1 MLGAII
7 GDVAGS
13 TYEKDEILA
22 FKSKTKIPYEE
33 RIKILDK
40 NVSLF
45 KKDSIYTDDTCL
57 TVAIADAL
65 LNDRNYEL
73 YLKEYGLKEHEKG
86 LDLYGRSR
94 FGSGFIEWLH
104 NKGRSDSYGNG
115 CAMRISSIPFY
126 LDDLSEIRKEVCNA
140 TIPSHNCKE
149 SISCALAVSD
159 AIYMAKNKCSKEEIK
174 KHIENNYF
182 SLEYDLE
189 HLQRNYKFT
198 SKSYESVPLG
208 IYAFLISNDFED
220 GIRKAISIGGDA
232 DTIAC
237 IAGSILEA
245 YYGIPEKIK
254 NDVLKYIP
262 NEFKEV
268 INKMYERKKNL
279 NVKKISRK
287 INRKK

>member
-159 AIYMAKNKCSKEEIK
+159 AIYMAKNKCSKEEK
-174 KHIENNYF
+174 KTY
-182 SLEYDLE
+182 
-189 HLQRNYKFT
+189 
-198 SKSYESVPLG
+198 
-208 IYAFLISNDFED
+208 
-220 GIRKAISIGGDA
+220 RK
-232 DTIAC
+232 
-237 IAGSILEA
+237 
-245 YYGIPEKIK
+245 
-254 NDVLKYIP
+254 
-262 NEFKEV
+262 
-268 INKMYERKKNL
+268 
-279 NVKKISRK
+279 
-287 INRKK
+287 